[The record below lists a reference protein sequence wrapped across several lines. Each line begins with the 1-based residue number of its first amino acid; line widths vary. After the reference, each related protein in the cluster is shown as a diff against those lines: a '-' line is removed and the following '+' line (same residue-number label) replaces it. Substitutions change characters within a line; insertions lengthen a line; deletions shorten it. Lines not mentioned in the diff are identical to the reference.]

1 MFFLGI
7 EIVAEIQ
14 EQAIV
19 RLLFIFVVDI
29 DVVFSEIVQMRKVKG
44 VVKWMNEGGI
54 WIADA
59 WIVEV

>member
-19 RLLFIFVVDI
+19 RLLFIFIVDVDI
-29 DVVFSEIVQMRKVKG
+29 VFSEIVQMRKVKG
-44 VVKWMNEGGI
+44 VVK
-54 WIADA
+54 
-59 WIVEV
+59 